1 MLQTQCL
8 DKSLYHQNMQE
19 ILMKEFPKLRLKQI
33 NFLKNRISNSLR
45 KIKFD
50 IHEVYISARPLSL
63 SGYIHSYVVTGTG
76 VSVNVYI
83 VVD

>member
-1 MLQTQCL
+1 MR
-8 DKSLYHQNMQE
+8 
-19 ILMKEFPKLRLKQI
+19 EFPKLKLKQI

-50 IHEVYISARPLSL
+50 IHEVYLSAQQLSL

-76 VSVNVYI
+76 VGVNVYI
-83 VVD
+83 AVD